1 MSRLYP
7 CVYCTE
13 DGYCKKYS
21 DDEVTSWC
29 VQGPCKDEKPSNAD
43 RIRAMTDEE
52 LANLFATSDCHECI
66 LDWHDA
72 CKSANGECGR
82 ERVLYWLKQEASE

>member
-1 MSRLYP
+1 MA
-7 CVYCTE
+7 
-13 DGYCKKYS
+13 
-21 DDEVTSWC
+21 W
-29 VQGPCKDEKPSNAD
+29 KDNEESHTNAD